1 MRYRLP
7 YLLLISLLTVF
18 ALSSLSLAQEGR
30 LPLGFRKII
39 QGDSVCPLPSFSN
52 RVANTRLSMRHFVA
66 PDHGTV
72 TLINGGSY
80 LISGGSVV
88 GGIYYK
94 AGSEGNVLKR
104 QDEVLT
110 TSTTIWLTGDQLR
123 MPSPV
128 TQLDIMDI
136 TGRKVITAR
145 NSREVK
151 LALPSGVY
159 LIRAIFPTE
168 TLVCRLTIR

>member
-1 MRYRLP
+1 MRYHLP
-7 YLLLISLLTVF
+7 SLLLISLLTVF

-39 QGDSVCPLPSFSN
+39 QGDSVCPLPSFSS

-110 TSTTIWLTGDQLR
+110 TSTTIWLTADQLR

-136 TGRKVITAR
+136 TSSPSPQVSTSSELYSPQRPSSVDLRFAR
-145 NSREVK
+145 SLASASRHK
-151 LALPSGVY
+151 L
-159 LIRAIFPTE
+159 
-168 TLVCRLTIR
+168 

>member
-1 MRYRLP
+1 
-7 YLLLISLLTVF
+7 
-18 ALSSLSLAQEGR
+18 
-30 LPLGFRKII
+30 
-39 QGDSVCPLPSFSN
+39 
-52 RVANTRLSMRHFVA
+52 
-66 PDHGTV
+66 
-72 TLINGGSY
+72 
-80 LISGGSVV
+80 
-88 GGIYYK
+88 
-94 AGSEGNVLKR
+94 
-104 QDEVLT
+104 
-110 TSTTIWLTGDQLR
+110 

-151 LALPSGVY
+151 LTLPSGVY